1 MSRRKLR
8 VELPVCPEPG
18 CGQVGKLIDG
28 GVMGIKGWCVGR
40 AGNGHKKRRME
51 TRTFVEERAK

>member
-18 CGQVGKLIDG
+18 CGQVGKLANP
-28 GVMGIKGWCVGR
+28 GVMGVKGWCVG
-40 AGNGHKKRRME
+40 AEGKGHPKRRME
-51 TRTFVEERAK
+51 TRTFVEERAR